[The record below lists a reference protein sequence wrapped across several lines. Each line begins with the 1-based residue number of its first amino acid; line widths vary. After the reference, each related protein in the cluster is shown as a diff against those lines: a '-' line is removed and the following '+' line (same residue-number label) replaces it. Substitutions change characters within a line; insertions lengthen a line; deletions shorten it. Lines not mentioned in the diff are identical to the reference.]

1 MTNPREIGARIRVA
15 REEQDWTQDQ
25 LAAAVGVSRS
35 AVAQWETGR
44 AGQVTA
50 NLTRVAA
57 ALGVGVEHLMY
68 GRDKLA
74 ASQPHTG
81 NELALLRLYRECAPE
96 DRQLLLQTA
105 RRLARK
111 AAAVSADAT
120 PPPSTQS
127 RRKQA
132 AP

>member
-25 LAAAVGVSRS
+25 LAVAVGVSRS

-68 GRDKLA
+68 GRDKFIPGQA
-74 ASQPHTG
+74 QQG
-81 NELALLRLYRECAPE
+81 DELALLRLYRQCNAD
-96 DRQLLLQTA
+96 DRQLILRTA
-105 RRLARK
+105 RRLAK
-111 AAAVSADAT
+111 S
-120 PPPSTQS
+120 
-127 RRKQA
+127 
-132 AP
+132 